1 MSNEIDSHVIQA
13 TQEVLSK
20 HIKKPQLTEK
30 LLRKPPFR
38 FLHDLITNIIRETG
52 FLKGLY
58 SEKDLVSENVKD
70 KEDKIAFLNKLIE
83 ATKTITGMDVPVKPS
98 KIIAGF
104 EPHNT
109 NMLLQAIGMALDK
122 KLDSSKY
129 VNDLKSQKKGKNK
142 ENVKDLKP
150 RIAKSREKI
159 LKEDDKQL
167 KASKSNTNHNLT
179 PKPSDAKLRGKRS
192 SSMDS
197 KNSTDMKLKQKSR
210 ITNKHKIVENDN
222 FDNTTKIVQSES
234 KNNLEK
240 EQLMS
245 QNEIIKEDR
254 FHLDTDINTGPT
266 NELLVDSIK
275 PHFPNSNLI
284 MNNSVVD
291 NLVQNDD
298 GNELMSQ
305 PKSDKSDSTKKEKL
319 ENISKE
325 TAIESPRVAD
335 KNIFKEIIP
344 PSRPK
349 SAARPSSVRPSS
361 ARPGAPRLQK
371 VDTILIKDKE
381 IVSLGKVEVI
391 DEHSTTDFVDEEET
405 VTIEAAPEIELQAAP
420 IDIPT
425 DKGHLVEQILQQINT
440 SDIEPTKSNLNV
452 EWEQAG
458 LRNRNTAI
466 KEVEQLKC
474 AIQELT
480 KMVNPLG
487 KLINYLHEDIEAMHN
502 ELDMWDNCIRQTV
515 LEITNQKK
523 IKDESNMPLQT
534 KLNEIEENIFK
545 HQQQIISTYSEIIRN
560 EERIQDLLMK

>member
-1 MSNEIDSHVIQA
+1 MSNEIDTHVIQA

-305 PKSDKSDSTKKEKL
+305 PKLDKSDSTKKEKL

-349 SAARPSSVRPSS
+349 SAVRPSSVRPSS